1 MPSSPRSRRRFGLGV
16 HAATGDTPPAWPGSP
31 FPQYLKTPQD
41 VPKSYGLVERGDEL
55 GKLLF
60 GDSAQ
65 LADLE
70 AAQLAGPKQ
79 VVDLVPA
86 DVQHLRYLL
95 DCVCLQ
101 RFLTSFRLA
110 DGFVKWPVACPVTI
124 PLASQ
129 CCLSGESVCVHR
141 PRAGAGP
148 RPRSGLAPR
157 CSSPCYAVPAV
168 WRRR

>member
-55 GKLLF
+55 GELLF

-70 AAQLAGPKQ
+70 AAQLAGPEQ
-79 VVDLVPA
+79 VVDLVPT

-95 DCVCLQ
+95 DGVCLQ
-101 RFLTSFRLA
+101 RFLTSFRLV
-110 DGFVKWPVACPVTI
+110 DGLSSRSTRWLATPCGCPLGEQACAGI
-124 PLASQ
+124 PQA
-129 CCLSGESVCVHR
+129 VV
-141 PRAGAGP
+141 GP
-148 RPRSGLAPR
+148 RRRS
-157 CSSPCYAVPAV
+157 
-168 WRRR
+168 